1 MIIDGTRAHDRAT
14 TLILAY
20 YAAFNR
26 SDWAAM
32 LALLTDDVTHD
43 LNQGARE
50 TGRNAFAAFLARMDH
65 SYREQLRDI
74 VVMASPDGARAAA
87 EYVVHGEYL
96 AADEGLP
103 PANGQKY
110 ALPGGAF
117 FDIVFPDGGTGKIAR
132 VTNYY
137 NLQDWITQIS

>member
-1 MIIDGTRAHDRAT
+1 MIIDGVRAHDRAT
-14 TLILAY
+14 ALVLDY

-26 SDWAAM
+26 SDWNGM
-32 LALLTDDVTHD
+32 LALLTDDVVHD

-50 TGRNAFAAFLARMDH
+50 TGRDPFAAFLARMDH

-74 VVMASPDGARAAA
+74 VVMAAQDGTRAAA

-96 AADEGLP
+96 VADAGLP
-103 PANGQKY
+103 PARGQRY
-110 ALPGGAF
+110 VLPGGAF
-117 FDIVFPDGGTGKIAR
+117 FDLREGRIAR

-137 NLQDWITQIS
+137 NLQDWIGQVG